1 MLLFFKWG
9 LLALGTLFVADCPP
23 QPKVDASVAIFIAG
37 LPMVIFLHAVVRLVT
52 HQLRSLTDFEERVV
66 VAS

>member
-1 MLLFFKWG
+1 MCFCFSSGDYMPW
-9 LLALGTLFVADCPP
+9 ALCSLQTAP

-52 HQLRSLTDFEERVV
+52 HQLRSLTDSQE
-66 VAS
+66 